1 MLAAFRLAVL
11 VPALAIA
18 CASAGE
24 VEPPPVDIVASTN
37 PTDLRLGDTARV
49 VIDLVNVSKEVV
61 WIGPAGC
68 NYDFV
73 IASASG
79 AVFHPAEQIYCTL
92 ALMAPV
98 ELAPGETYQIQAF
111 TTGRVIP
118 QGSQAAPT
126 MLAPGTYSIRAVL
139 AVLRGQEDHI
149 EVRSSP
155 STITFRAQ

>member
-1 MLAAFRLAVL
+1 MLAACRVALLIPAFL
-11 VPALAIA
+11 VA

-24 VEPPPVDIVASTN
+24 VEQPPVDVVASTN

-73 IASASG
+73 IASAAG
-79 AVFHPAEQIYCTL
+79 AVYHPAERVYCTL
-92 ALMAPV
+92 ALLAPV
-98 ELAPGETYQIQAF
+98 ELSPGETYQIQAF

-118 QGSQAAPT
+118 QGSQAEPS
-126 MLAPGTYSIRAVL
+126 MLEPGTYGIRAVL
-139 AVLRGQEDHI
+139 AVLRGEEDAI
-149 EVRSSP
+149 QVKSNP

>member
-1 MLAAFRLAVL
+1 MPAVFRLAVFL
-11 VPALAIA
+11 PALAIA

-118 QGSQAAPT
+118 KGSQAAPS
-126 MLAPGTYSIRAVL
+126 MLEPGTYSIRAVL
-139 AVLRGQEDHI
+139 AVLRGQE
-149 EVRSSP
+149 EALAAAEAKLLRG
-155 STITFRAQ
+155 